1 MELSMDNMD
10 IIAGGIL
17 AIMLA
22 LFMLTVIVT
31 LFALSHRIRLLSNEI
46 YRIEKQVSDYIDELS
61 RSESDKLEIEHK
73 VHQDG
78 VISSVLQVINLTK
91 TTYTTPYGGLYEAK
105 QKSNRE
111 HYGLWIVRYADGY
124 RGY

>member
-10 IIAGGIL
+10 IVAGGIL

-46 YRIEKQVSDYIDELS
+46 YKIEKQVSDYIDELS

-73 VHQDG
+73 ALVEAVQAAYPDFEVEAHA
-78 VISSVLQVINLTK
+78 
-91 TTYTTPYGGLYEAK
+91 GGQPIYYYILSLE
-105 QKSNRE
+105 
-111 HYGLWIVRYADGY
+111 
-124 RGY
+124 

>member
-10 IIAGGIL
+10 IVAGGIL

-46 YRIEKQVSDYIDELS
+46 YKIEKQVSDYID
-61 RSESDKLEIEHK
+61 KLEIEHK
-73 VHQDG
+73 AHQNG
-78 VISSVLQVINLTK
+78 VISSVLQEIF
-91 TTYTTPYGGLYEAK
+91 P
-105 QKSNRE
+105 
-111 HYGLWIVRYADGY
+111 
-124 RGY
+124 

>member
-10 IIAGGIL
+10 IVAGGIL

-46 YRIEKQVSDYIDELS
+46 YKIEEQVSDIIDDAV
-61 RSESDKLEIEHK
+61 R
-73 VHQDG
+73 
-78 VISSVLQVINLTK
+78 
-91 TTYTTPYGGLYEAK
+91 EAK
-105 QKSNRE
+105 ATSWR
-111 HYGLWIVRYADGY
+111 
-124 RGY
+124 

>member
-10 IIAGGIL
+10 IVAGGIL

-31 LFALSHRIRLLSNEI
+31 LFAHRIRLLSNEI
-46 YRIEKQVSDYIDELS
+46 YKIEKQVSDYIDELS

-73 VHQDG
+73 AHQNG
-78 VISSVLQVINLTK
+78 VISSVLQEIF
-91 TTYTTPYGGLYEAK
+91 P
-105 QKSNRE
+105 
-111 HYGLWIVRYADGY
+111 
-124 RGY
+124 

>member
-17 AIMLA
+17 AIML
-22 LFMLTVIVT
+22 TVIVT
-31 LFALSHRIRLLSNEI
+31 LIALSHRIRLLSNEI

-78 VISSVLQVINLTK
+78 VISSVLQEIF
-91 TTYTTPYGGLYEAK
+91 P
-105 QKSNRE
+105 
-111 HYGLWIVRYADGY
+111 
-124 RGY
+124 

>member
-10 IIAGGIL
+10 IMAGGIL

-46 YRIEKQVSDYIDELS
+46 HKIEKQVSDYIDELS

-73 VHQDG
+73 AHQNG
-78 VISSVLQVINLTK
+78 VISSVLQEIFPCNIGVINVTK

-105 QKSNRE
+105 QKSNR
-111 HYGLWIVRYADGY
+111 
-124 RGY
+124 

>member
-31 LFALSHRIRLLSNEI
+31 LIALSHRIRLLSNEI

-61 RSESDKLEIEHK
+61 RSDKLEIEHK

-78 VISSVLQVINLTK
+78 VISSVLQEIF
-91 TTYTTPYGGLYEAK
+91 P
-105 QKSNRE
+105 
-111 HYGLWIVRYADGY
+111 
-124 RGY
+124 

>member
-10 IIAGGIL
+10 IVAGGIL

-46 YRIEKQVSDYIDELS
+46 YKIENQVSDYIDELS
-61 RSESDKLEIEHK
+61 RSESDEHK
-73 VHQDG
+73 AHQNG
-78 VISSVLQVINLTK
+78 VISSVLQEIF
-91 TTYTTPYGGLYEAK
+91 P
-105 QKSNRE
+105 
-111 HYGLWIVRYADGY
+111 
-124 RGY
+124 

>member
-10 IIAGGIL
+10 IMAGGIL

-31 LFALSHRIRLLSNEI
+31 LIALSHRIRILSNEI
-46 YRIEKQVSDYIDELS
+46 YTIDELS

-78 VISSVLQVINLTK
+78 VISSVLQEIF
-91 TTYTTPYGGLYEAK
+91 P
-105 QKSNRE
+105 
-111 HYGLWIVRYADGY
+111 
-124 RGY
+124 

>member
-10 IIAGGIL
+10 IMAGGIL

-46 YRIEKQVSDYIDELS
+46 YKIEKTGERLHRRAVEKRKRQ
-61 RSESDKLEIEHK
+61 
-73 VHQDG
+73 
-78 VISSVLQVINLTK
+78 
-91 TTYTTPYGGLYEAK
+91 A
-105 QKSNRE
+105 
-111 HYGLWIVRYADGY
+111 
-124 RGY
+124 

>member
-1 MELSMDNMD
+1 MALSMDNMD
-10 IIAGGIL
+10 IVAGGIL

-46 YRIEKQVSDYIDELS
+46 YKIEEQVSDYIDELS

-73 VHQDG
+73 AHQNG
-78 VISSVLQVINLTK
+78 VISSVLQEIF
-91 TTYTTPYGGLYEAK
+91 P
-105 QKSNRE
+105 
-111 HYGLWIVRYADGY
+111 
-124 RGY
+124 

>member
-10 IIAGGIL
+10 IMAEGIL

-31 LFALSHRIRLLSNEI
+31 LIALSHRIRILSNEI
-46 YRIEKQVSDYIDELS
+46 YKIEKQVSDYIDELS

-78 VISSVLQVINLTK
+78 VISSVLQEIF
-91 TTYTTPYGGLYEAK
+91 P
-105 QKSNRE
+105 
-111 HYGLWIVRYADGY
+111 
-124 RGY
+124 

>member
-10 IIAGGIL
+10 IMAGGIL

-46 YRIEKQVSDYIDELS
+46 YKIE
-61 RSESDKLEIEHK
+61 
-73 VHQDG
+73 
-78 VISSVLQVINLTK
+78 
-91 TTYTTPYGGLYEAK
+91 
-105 QKSNRE
+105 NR
-111 HYGLWIVRYADGY
+111 
-124 RGY
+124 

>member
-31 LFALSHRIRLLSNEI
+31 LIALSHRIRLLSNEI
-46 YRIEKQVSDYIDELS
+46 YRIEKTGERLHRRAVEKRKRQAGD
-61 RSESDKLEIEHK
+61 R
-73 VHQDG
+73 
-78 VISSVLQVINLTK
+78 
-91 TTYTTPYGGLYEAK
+91 A
-105 QKSNRE
+105 
-111 HYGLWIVRYADGY
+111 
-124 RGY
+124 